1 MLCVRC
7 CRRQRRQPYEGQ
19 SREEKTLMA
28 RNHSDRLETVPPSLQ
43 LRIAVQMEI
52 LFRTLSRLSLWRYER
67 RPSAGDGKSDRCD
80 FSRDHAKREGVDSSL
95 RTTQCRRVDKFDFL
109 YLPAHFGSDYRAYH
123 FLFRQLLFL
132 V

>member
-52 LFRTLSRLSLWRYER
+52 LFRTRSRLSLWRYER
-67 RPSAGDGKSDRCD
+67 RASAGDGTRDRCD
-80 FSRDHAKREGVDSSL
+80 FSRGCAKREGVGCWIG
-95 RTTQCRRVDKFDFL
+95 TTQ
-109 YLPAHFGSDYRAYH
+109 S
-123 FLFRQLLFL
+123 
-132 V
+132 